1 MLHCRFKLCTRLSWD
16 HAIRRCNFQR
26 RRLHLSSDKEA
37 MAAWMPEA
45 GEWVRAFNGEDVTI
59 FHRRLSCL
67 AYRLADR
74 QLRNR
79 TGSERLLLLFF
90 TLLVTSR
97 SSVPWLQQA
106 GSTCCPSTERWHWLV
121 QEEQG
126 CPRCLL
132 PIHRCLLHRH
142 QIPITGGART
152 APWWTPLGSSC
163 KVFSLWWLSARSCVS
178 MANALL
184 CQISDTSCWCKR
196 VSSNS
201 NTPIIKCDI
210 DFSWE
215 G

>member
-1 MLHCRFKLCTRLSWD
+1 MS
-16 HAIRRCNFQR
+16 
-26 RRLHLSSDKEA
+26 
-37 MAAWMPEA
+37 EA

-74 QLRNR
+74 QLRKR

-106 GSTCCPSTERWHWLV
+106 GSTCCPSMERWHWPV
-121 QEEQG
+121 QEEQE
-126 CPRCLL
+126 CPRGLL
-132 PIHRCLLHRH
+132 PIHRGLPYWH
-142 QIPITGGART
+142 QIPITEGARA
-152 APWWTPLGSSC
+152 APWRASLGCYS

-184 CQISDTSCWCKR
+184 CVRYLTPAAD
-196 VSSNS
+196 VSGYH
-201 NTPIIKCDI
+201 PIATLR
-210 DFSWE
+210 
-215 G
+215 